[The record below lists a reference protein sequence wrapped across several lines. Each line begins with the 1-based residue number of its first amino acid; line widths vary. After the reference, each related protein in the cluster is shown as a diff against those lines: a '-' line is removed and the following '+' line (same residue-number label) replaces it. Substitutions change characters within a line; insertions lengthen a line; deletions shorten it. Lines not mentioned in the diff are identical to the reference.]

1 MNTTGRAV
9 DDISSFFVSVDSLIL
24 VLFGCALISVTTG
37 YKLMDYFIHNA
48 PLDTSKI
55 EREKLIHDYETAF
68 VDELEALDNIV
79 LTKEEMKNLMLL
91 KHDAETPFG
100 KVIMTYDVDA
110 VSFCYYTDSSVV
122 PYKTL
127 DSVARQF
134 AVAHNCKSI
143 CVNYK
148 EEWKKAKAAAKL
160 QEEEELAKNIA
171 DKVKKN
177 DDETPNESKEHNVFA
192 KFKSYNTVNK
202 ESNVTIDNAKPNKN
216 RKDSIKRR
224 KYRYDDKKSNRFTH
238 KGRLYEYKLIDNT
251 KGSAGS
257 NKLSFAEF
265 KRLELGLGLELE
277 KKTN

>member
-171 DKVKKN
+171 DKVKKKI
-177 DDETPNESKEHNVFA
+177 EK
-192 KFKSYNTVNK
+192 KFKRKIFIKFDNNRIIDGTPRKILNCSLAKSYGW
-202 ESNVTIDNAKPNKN
+202 
-216 RKDSIKRR
+216 
-224 KYRYDDKKSNRFTH
+224 KK
-238 KGRLYEYKLIDNT
+238 KI
-251 KGSAGS
+251 
-257 NKLSFAEF
+257 SFEN
-265 KRLELGLGLELE
+265 GLELTL
-277 KKTN
+277 KDFFSRKGNYRKIKF